1 MNSSSGE
8 QHSPFFILVPILVI
22 AVNVGW
28 LTIGSYTARAA
39 RAAKYPP
46 TQFVVD
52 FLFISGLIYMMG
64 FLYVQLFTDDPMG
77 WDMIFFVIV
86 AGFFAACAFLCLNA
100 AMLSGKGALAMA
112 ITQTQGFFWL
122 LLEMAI
128 SLRVPFAYEVFA
140 LFFGI
145 GGAAVIAL
153 AKK

>member
-1 MNSSSGE
+1 M
-8 QHSPFFILVPILVI
+8 FILVPILVI

-28 LTIGSYTARAA
+28 LTVGSYTARAA

-52 FLFISGLIYMMG
+52 FLFTSGVIYMLG
-64 FLYVQLFTDDPMG
+64 FLYVQLFSGYPMG
-77 WDMIFFVIV
+77 WDLIGFVTI
-86 AGFFAACAFLCLNA
+86 AGLFAACAFLCLNA

-122 LLEMAI
+122 LLEMVI
-128 SLRVPFAYEVFA
+128 SLRVPYLYEVTA
-140 LFFGI
+140 MFFGI